1 MKRPFLFAVLGAIL
15 SLSLGLAL
23 DEQEFTTKM
32 KAIGDHMGGLKKA
45 LAAKDMAAVSMHA
58 KGVTD
63 NLKGTGKFW
72 KDKGADDGVKFTKD
86 ASKASKDLAKAAD
99 DSNADEV
106 KASMS
111 AMGAACKGCHEAH
124 RTKGPDGKYGFK

>member
-1 MKRPFLFAVLGAIL
+1 MKRPFLYAVLGAVL

-23 DEQEFTTKM
+23 DEKELETKM

-45 LAAKDMAAVSMHA
+45 MAAKDMAAVADHA

-72 KDKGADDGVKFTKD
+72 KDRGADDGVKFTKD
-86 ASKASKDLAKAAD
+86 ASIASKALAKAAKD
-99 DSNADEV
+99 NNADEV

-124 RTKGPDGKYGFK
+124 RTKSPEGKYGIK